1 MNTRDDFP
9 LDRDLHLDNID
20 QMWNKFLAALRA
32 RDTALDLELARFVAG
47 QSQRIRD
54 TALDLKLAGFVAAQ
68 IQRIRETGLDLKLA
82 SST

>member
-32 RDTALDLELARFVAG
+32 RDTALDLELARFVVG
-47 QSQRIRD
+47 QRSRD
-54 TALDLKLAGFVAAQ
+54 SV
-68 IQRIRETGLDLKLA
+68 
-82 SST
+82 